1 MAESRTEYETRIKKE
16 WERGWGEA
24 QRRSQK
30 ALHESNDRFTNQMNE
45 RIGNARSYYDIGK
58 KWKFVFRS
66 LGVLGFLIIV
76 ALVFFGYIPALPNGI
91 GVIFVFLILYT
102 FIYGI
107 GMQLVHNRQVKESKK
122 T

>member
-1 MAESRTEYETRIKKE
+1 MTESRIDYERRTRKE
-16 WERGWGEA
+16 SERGWGEV
-24 QRRSQK
+24 QRRSRELLQQ
-30 ALHESNDRFTNQMNE
+30 SNDRFTNQVNE
-45 RIGNARSYYDIGK
+45 RMRNARSYYDIGK

-66 LGVLGFLIIV
+66 IGVLGFLIIV